1 MMRAMRRVTFGSFLL
16 ATSVLPA
23 PLVAPSIARADD
35 KAAAAEALFNEG
47 QKLFNDGAINAA
59 CEKLQESYNLDP
71 AMGAL
76 LVLAA
81 CHEKQGK
88 TASAWSEFKTLE
100 SQAQRAGR
108 KDREEFAHEAVGR
121 LEPKLRKLAVRVK
134 IPVDGL
140 EVKRNGVPVGKA
152 QWGLPIPVDP
162 GSIKIEAAAPGK
174 KAFAGNIDVQPG
186 PGLTEFEVP
195 ALADAP
201 VDKPGPGPGPDPGP
215 SGEGKGGFGAGRIA
229 GLAMAGVG
237 LVGAGVGVGFHVAA
251 LKADSRQKDD
261 FATAERNKESLT
273 CDTSPANTTPFRCA
287 ADSEGK
293 AKRTNQTT
301 AFVLYGVGGALLI
314 GGVVMFLVLPS
325 GGEKK
330 ADARPMILPQVGQDG
345 GGLTV
350 VGRF

>member
-1 MMRAMRRVTFGSFLL
+1 MMRAMRRVTLGSLVL
-16 ATSVLPA
+16 ATSLA
-23 PLVAPSIARADD
+23 LAPSIARADD

-108 KDREEFAHEAVGR
+108 KDREEFARDAVAR

-134 IPVDGL
+134 VPVEGL

-162 GSIKIEAAAPGK
+162 GAIKVEAAAPGK
-174 KAFAGNIDVQPG
+174 KPFTGSIDVQPG
-186 PGLTEFEVP
+186 PGLTELEVP

-201 VDKPGPGPGPDPGP
+201 VEKPGPGPDPGP
-215 SGEGKGGFGAGRIA
+215 GGEAKGGFGAGRIA

-261 FATAERNKESLT
+261 FATAEKNKESTT
-273 CDTSPANTTPFRCA
+273 CDTSAANTTPFRCA

-345 GGLTV
+345 GGLSV